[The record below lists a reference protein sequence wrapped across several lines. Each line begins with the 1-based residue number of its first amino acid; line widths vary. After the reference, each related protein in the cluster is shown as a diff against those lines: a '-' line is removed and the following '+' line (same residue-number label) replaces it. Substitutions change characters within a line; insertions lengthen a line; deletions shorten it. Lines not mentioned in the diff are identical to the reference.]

1 MEFWSKL
8 LNIFD
13 FFSESDIELEEKSIE
28 EKNMTENLE
37 NEATKRKEENTNL
50 PVEQI
55 LSNEMPIQV
64 GCDETSSVR
73 KR

>member
-1 MEFWSKL
+1 
-8 LNIFD
+8 
-13 FFSESDIELEEKSIE
+13 
-28 EKNMTENLE
+28 MTENLE
-37 NEATKRKEENTNL
+37 NEATKRKEENTNM

>member
-1 MEFWSKL
+1 
-8 LNIFD
+8 
-13 FFSESDIELEEKSIE
+13 
-28 EKNMTENLE
+28 MTGNLE
-37 NEATKRKEENTNL
+37 NEATKRKEEDTNL

-55 LSNEMPIQV
+55 LSNETPIPI

>member
-1 MEFWSKL
+1 
-8 LNIFD
+8 
-13 FFSESDIELEEKSIE
+13 
-28 EKNMTENLE
+28 MTENLE

-55 LSNEMPIQV
+55 LSNEMPVPV
-64 GCDETSSVR
+64 GCDETNSVR